1 MSAYRRT
8 WAKWRERNAGNY
20 DEAIRYARGG
30 YLDRAPEI
38 VGNGDCVNWQ
48 LSPGYYSVSPEAYAA
63 YGPMLDRINKGWP
76 VRTDEPVAI
85 WETVTHTWADFKA
98 AIERATH
105 G

>member
-1 MSAYRRT
+1 MSGPTYRRT
-8 WAKWRERNAGNY
+8 WAKWRERNTGNY

-30 YLDRAPEI
+30 YLDHAPEI
-38 VGNGDCVNWQ
+38 VSN
-48 LSPGYYSVSPEAYAA
+48 
-63 YGPMLDRINKGWP
+63 M

-85 WETVTHTWADFKA
+85 WETVTHTWTDFRA

>member
-1 MSAYRRT
+1 MSAYHRT
-8 WAKWRERNAGNY
+8 WAKWRERNTGNY

-38 VGNGDCVNWQ
+38 VGNGDCVIEFMPDQ
-48 LSPGYYSVSPEAYAA
+48 STFV
-63 YGPMLDRINKGWP
+63 DRLRR
-76 VRTDEPVAI
+76 VDEPVPL
-85 WETVTHTWADFKA
+85 WEPATHTWADFKA